1 MGRVFVF
8 LLNNGSWQV
17 TLEGKKT
24 SKFFII
30 DENQLIWSKGK
41 VNPEVLNEVRKIV
54 SKKREEIMQEEYYFK

>member
-1 MGRVFVF
+1 MFVF

-54 SKKREEIMQEEYYFK
+54 KNKREEIMQEEYYFK